1 MCLSQNFLSVLTNVL
16 KRTHRFEGCQLNIRR
31 YYQCLGVVPVD
42 HNLNVLK
49 VPLPMSQD
57 AATNVEEDIQQ
68 RFSVNLHQ
76 LKQQKRSPLK
86 EVSRLIEVTW
96 AGTSSPSVQEDLYLC
111 FENKRVSGGG
121 PIEKLTFDEQDCVA
135 LIQFA
140 RPAGNYS
147 SVTFN
152 STYYC

>member
-1 MCLSQNFLSVLTNVL
+1 M
-16 KRTHRFEGCQLNIRR
+16 
-31 YYQCLGVVPVD
+31 VPID
-42 HNLNVLK
+42 HNPNILK
-49 VPLPMSQD
+49 VHLPKIPESTKD
-57 AATNVEEDIQQ
+57 EDEDTKW
-68 RFSVNLHQ
+68 RSSVKPHE

-96 AGTSSPSVQEDLYLC
+96 AGTSSPNVQEDLYLC

-135 LIQFA
+135 IIQFA